1 MKMLEKS
8 QEIVLILL
16 NPLSHPFSKVFRLD
30 DLQMAQNGTNEEEE
44 DEENANSNGGAHFP
58 AKFAYLFLF
67 DSADTKKLSMGLDE
81 LMDSLVCQQLLV
93 QLTEQEL
100 VMAANGP
107 KENGV

>member
-1 MKMLEKS
+1 
-8 QEIVLILL
+8 
-16 NPLSHPFSKVFRLD
+16 
-30 DLQMAQNGTNEEEE
+30 MAGGHRGGGMANGKCQNGTNEEEE
-44 DEENANSNGGAHFP
+44 EDEENASSNGGAHFP

-100 VMAANGP
+100 MVAANCP
-107 KENGV
+107 KENGRCLSAF